1 MTPPFE
7 RFLGVDWSG
16 AKSED
21 EPVMLAVAEA
31 VRGGVPELVAPPQT
45 RAVRTRKWS
54 RAQARALLEERL
66 AVDQPRTLVAIDM
79 AVGLP
84 WGSDR
89 ALFGVRGWRALVDA
103 MAAEHARANDHGIVG
118 SARST
123 GERINA
129 RFPDGAPFRTD
140 ATRNDGRFYRDHRV
154 AYYRQV
160 ESLVPQAI
168 SPWYLGSGGKVG
180 YHTISGM
187 FTLSR
192 LLAARDR
199 GALAFH
205 VWPHE
210 GLALPA
216 DGHVLVE
223 CYPAAMGAKLRDV
236 EAGTTGDERDALGIV
251 GWLLDR
257 DRDGSLAA
265 SFDLDEVGFGRV
277 DGVSWSEQVEFEGW
291 ILGM

>member
-1 MTPPFE
+1 MTAPFE

-21 EPVMLAVAEA
+21 EPVMLAIAEA
-31 VRGGVPELVAPPQT
+31 VRGGTPQLVVPTQP

-54 RAQARALLEERL
+54 RAQARALLEQRL

-89 ALFGVRGWRALVDA
+89 ALFGVQGWRALVDA
-103 MAAEHARANDHGIVG
+103 MAAEHAKANIQGTVG

-140 ATRNDGRFYRDHRV
+140 ETRNDGRFYRDHHV

-216 DGHVLVE
+216 DGHVIAE
-223 CYPAAMGAKLRDV
+223 CYPAAMGAKRRDV
-236 EAGTTGDERDALGIV
+236 VAGTTGDEHDALAIV
-251 GWLLDR
+251 AWLLDR
-257 DRDGSLAA
+257 DDDGSLAA
-265 SFDLDEVGFGRV
+265 RFELDEVGFGRV
-277 DGVSWSEQVEFEGW
+277 DGVSWREQVEFEGW